1 MREYAE
7 HQAHDVHDDRGR
19 GARRSGPIAA
29 HGDGDGAWPFSPA
42 PQLMAQPVVSDG
54 RAGLG
59 LEEPAWQAARAL
71 QGVGSDELYKVL
83 RQPAFRR
90 MPPDVLVPV
99 SPCPVCADGALRTAG
114 TLQTSLGR
122 LLVRACDTCGL
133 VDLDPRLIAC
143 H

>member
-1 MREYAE
+1 MQDYHLGSDAAP
-7 HQAHDVHDDRGR
+7 HAALGSAHDADAVSSSFPTSVGNPL
-19 GARRSGPIAA
+19 GFTPL
-29 HGDGDGAWPFSPA
+29 HGHRP
-42 PQLMAQPVVSDG
+42 
-54 RAGLG
+54 LG
-59 LEEPAWQAARAL
+59 MEPAWQATRAL
-71 QGVGSDELYKVL
+71 QGVSSDELREVL

-90 MPPDVLVPV
+90 IPPDALVPV
-99 SPCPVCADGALRTAG
+99 SPCLICGDGALRTAG